1 MSAFDKSRVTG
12 KIRNI
17 EEQHSNILRSLQRF
31 HSSVHNNVIT
41 TVYVVGVETDKD
53 DQLWLE
59 WSVELNGKAEAQLTL
74 NADRI

>member
-1 MSAFDKSRVTG
+1 M
-12 KIRNI
+12 
-17 EEQHSNILRSLQRF
+17 
-31 HSSVHNNVIT
+31 IT

-59 WSVELNGKAEAQLTL
+59 WLVELNGKAEAQLTL